1 MRKRLACL
9 AILLSWTLLAKSQQ
23 HHDDA
28 LDDILQH
35 VPMAS
40 VFALKA
46 AGYHSGA
53 SADWTE
59 LGLTAAASY
68 VMGAAA
74 TYSAKQ
80 LVGERRPDKSDTR
93 SFPSGHATFAF
104 AGATMLHHEYGHL
117 SPWVSVGGFGLA
129 TLIAASRVAGDRHY
143 LHDVCA
149 GAAIG
154 VAATELSYFL
164 KRQLFRSEHV
174 EVSFTGQT
182 LELAVRW

>member
-1 MRKRLACL
+1 MRRLL
-9 AILLSWTLLAKSQQ
+9 WLVVLLAWGLSVKSQQ

-46 AGYHSGA
+46 VGYHAES

-59 LGLTAAASY
+59 LGLTAAGAY
-68 VMGAAA
+68 LMGAAV

-80 LVGERRPDKSDTR
+80 LVSERRPDKSNSR

-104 AGATMLHHEYGHL
+104 AGATMLHHEFGHL

-164 KRQLFRSEHV
+164 KQQLLKSDNMEIV
-174 EVSFTGQT
+174 FTGQT